1 MYIAHYSLFSKHIE
15 TLANTEDERRLRLS
29 ATENTGSHANMHT
42 NPQAI
47 SLVREETSYIKG
59 SAITLPQ
66 QTGRLLESHV
76 STRGQTEIGTYPYD
90 NKDVL
95 SLWEPNTSRATQ

>member
-47 SLVREETSYIKG
+47 SLVREETSYTKG
-59 SAITLPQ
+59 SAITPSHN
-66 QTGRLLESHV
+66 RLAGCWSPMWA
-76 STRGQTEIGTYPYD
+76 R
-90 NKDVL
+90 KDKL
-95 SLWEPNTSRATQ
+95 K

>member
-15 TLANTEDERRLRLS
+15 TLTNTEDERRLRLS

-47 SLVREETSYIKG
+47 SLVREETSY
-59 SAITLPQ
+59 
-66 QTGRLLESHV
+66 
-76 STRGQTEIGTYPYD
+76 TRE
-90 NKDVL
+90 VH
-95 SLWEPNTSRATQ
+95 SLRHTTDWQAAGVPCEHARTN